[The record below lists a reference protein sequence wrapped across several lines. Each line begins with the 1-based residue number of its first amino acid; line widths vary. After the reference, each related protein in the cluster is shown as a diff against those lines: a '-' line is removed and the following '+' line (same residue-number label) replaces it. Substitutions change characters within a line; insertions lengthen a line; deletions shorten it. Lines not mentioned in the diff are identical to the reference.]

1 MASLFDWS
9 STAGSNTTVDG
20 INIAEGCPAANVN
33 NGMRS
38 IMALVRQSFASGLQT
53 FLDGSSFLPVANGGT
68 GGTTAAAA
76 RTALGAAA
84 LGANTDITSLAAPA
98 LGAATATT
106 ATAGTNTTQVATT
119 AFVTTAVAGKAASG
133 ANTDITS
140 LSAPAL
146 GAATAT
152 TAAQGTAT
160 TQVATTAFVDRFYDI
175 PRTTGGL
182 TRGMCWA
189 ISTGFTLVTGAPA
202 GSTYSIYNDSA
213 ASITVTQGSGM
224 TLRLAGTTT
233 TGSRTVAPRSFAT
246 IWFNSTTEAVIMGNG
261 VT

>member
-1 MASLFDWS
+1 MAYNGTGTFLINS
-9 STAGSNTTVDG
+9 SGQPAVMGQIITATAFN
-20 INIAEGCPAANVN
+20 
-33 NGMRS
+33 
-38 IMALVRQSFASGLQT
+38 ALTADLASGLSNCITRYGQ
-53 FLDGSSFLPVANGGT
+53 GLPTASIPWNGQNLTGVNTLSMVTATISGNSTVGGT
-68 GGTTAAAA
+68 LGVTGTLTASGLVAAGSMTIGGNA
-76 RTALGAAA
+76 
-84 LGANTDITSLAAPA
+84 
-98 LGAATATT
+98 
-106 ATAGTNTTQVATT
+106 VATQS
-119 AFVTTAVAGKAASG
+119 FVTTSYAPLASPTFTGTPAA
-133 ANTDITS
+133 
-140 LSAPAL
+140 P
-146 GAATAT
+146 

-202 GSTYSIYNDSA
+202 GSAYSIYNDSA
-213 ASITVTQGSGM
+213 AAITVTQGGGM

-233 TGSRTVAPRSFAT
+233 TGSRTVAPRAFAT